1 MCLLIDWHLAPPQ
14 QGWVT
19 LEVVKYYSPQGV
31 VLNICPTR
39 MILSPALPCISM
51 MNYFLSA
58 PQMSHPNLDPV
69 PSSWPLTI
77 VANKNARNSHV
88 SVDWLTS
95 STTPT
100 RMNHLDLAKCYSQS
114 VTHKISTPTLPL
126 IHLKLASFL
135 KLISH
140 PFTSSTS
147 IFWRNGSVRIQSH
160 VSMGSSSCASTPY
173 LKVSRW
179 TWN

>member
-1 MCLLIDWHLAPPQ
+1 MCLLIDGHLAPPQ

-19 LEVVKYYSPQGV
+19 LEVVKYYTPQGV
-31 VLNICPTR
+31 ILNICPTR
-39 MILSPALPCISM
+39 MILPPALPCTSM

-58 PQMSHPNLDPV
+58 PQMSHPNLDSV

-88 SVDWLTS
+88 SIDWLTS

-100 RMNHLDLAKCYSQS
+100 TMNHLDLASYYSQS

-126 IHLKLASFL
+126 PHLKLVD
-135 KLISH
+135 H
-140 PFTSSTS
+140 PFTSPAS
-147 IFWRNGSVRIQSH
+147 IFWRNESVRIQSH
-160 VSMGSSSCASTPY
+160 FSMGSSSCASTPH